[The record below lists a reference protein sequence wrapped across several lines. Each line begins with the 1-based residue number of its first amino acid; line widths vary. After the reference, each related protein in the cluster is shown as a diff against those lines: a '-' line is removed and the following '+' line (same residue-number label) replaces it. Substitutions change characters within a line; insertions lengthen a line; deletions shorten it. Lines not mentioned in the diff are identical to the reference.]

1 MESPQEGGRGSAQG
15 CWRAWAC
22 CCCPGRPGEPGGS
35 PRCTWSHTGCWWST
49 PCLSWRCPPSTS
61 PDRVPARWQ
70 PGAWRIRCSGWY
82 GVPEQWPDGLPSQ
95 LSSLPLRTRWSSV
108 STTWVM
114 PLLCFFLFC
123 FYQNW
128 ETMWKKSKKKDCKE
142 SGSGVFF
149 LVFSLFVS
157 KWDFQLIDDDGF
169 QKTNQP
175 ATHNKPLS
183 PSFIILFFLSLRLH
197 TLIAVLLLILYCQ
210 PRPNSWVISHM
221 IPFSGP

>member
-114 PLLCFFLFC
+114 PLLCFFCFVFTRIGKPCERKARKKTAKNQALGFSFLLFPYSFPSGIFSWSMMMASRKPTSQLPTINLSPLLLLFC
-123 FYQNW
+123 
-128 ETMWKKSKKKDCKE
+128 S
-142 SGSGVFF
+142 
-149 LVFSLFVS
+149 FSLS
-157 KWDFQLIDDDGF
+157 GCILDSSS
-169 QKTNQP
+169 
-175 ATHNKPLS
+175 S
-183 PSFIILFFLSLRLH
+183 PNP
-197 TLIAVLLLILYCQ
+197 VL
-210 PRPNSWVISHM
+210 PTPV
-221 IPFSGP
+221 